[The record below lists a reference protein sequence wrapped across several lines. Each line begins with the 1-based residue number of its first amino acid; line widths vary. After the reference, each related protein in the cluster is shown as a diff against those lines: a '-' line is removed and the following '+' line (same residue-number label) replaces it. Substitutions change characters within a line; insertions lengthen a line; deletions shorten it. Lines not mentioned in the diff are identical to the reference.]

1 MPLGELTMTDRKT
14 IEALIEK
21 SYNARKTGNVED
33 LMSAFHPEAVFE
45 LVGSKATLAVAG
57 ASRGHQD
64 VQTTLTGFVEAFE
77 FIHRDIISITIDG
90 DRAAVH
96 SRIKVRFI
104 AGNKTVTTDILDS
117 FRFKD
122 GKIIELVEFADTA
135 LIKDMMSVV

>member
-1 MPLGELTMTDRKT
+1 MTDRKA
-14 IEALIEK
+14 IEALIEE
-21 SYNARKTGNVED
+21 SYNARKKGNIED

-57 ASRGHQD
+57 ASQGHQD
-64 VQTTLTGFVEAFE
+64 VRTTMTGFVKAFD

-96 SRIKVRFI
+96 SRIRVRFI
-104 AGNKTVTTDILDS
+104 PGNKTVTTDILDS

>member
-1 MPLGELTMTDRKT
+1 MPDGGVILG
-14 IEALIEK
+14 
-21 SYNARKTGNVED
+21 Y
-33 LMSAFHPEAVFE
+33 
-45 LVGSKATLAVAG
+45 VAG
-57 ASRGHQD
+57 ASQGHQD
-64 VQTTLTGFVEAFE
+64 VRTTITAFVEAFD

-104 AGNKTVTTDILDS
+104 PGDKTVTTDILNS

-135 LIKDMMSVV
+135 LIINAPRVTQRSKINRHRFRIAKQEGE